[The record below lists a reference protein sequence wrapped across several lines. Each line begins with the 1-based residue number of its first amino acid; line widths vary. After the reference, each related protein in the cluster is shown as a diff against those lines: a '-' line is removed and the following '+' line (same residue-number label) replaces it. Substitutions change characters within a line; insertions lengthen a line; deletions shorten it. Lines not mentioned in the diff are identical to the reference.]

1 MNNLFPQFL
10 VLVQIHFYAAV
21 DRKSIKAIALFLRY
35 PTQKEWERKEQ
46 LYLNVIDLLERGK
59 HWEHAIPLTKELADV
74 YERRVFNYRK
84 LVSFVQS
91 FHYITKLCTLRLP
104 LQIAILHSKFTI
116 QC

>member
-1 MNNLFPQFL
+1 MKDCPCH
-10 VLVQIHFYAAV
+10 VAAGLIW
-21 DRKSIKAIALFLRY
+21 RLPSYFRY

-84 LVSFVQS
+84 LVSF
-91 FHYITKLCTLRLP
+91 ITMLLIMKD
-104 LQIAILHSKFTI
+104 
-116 QC
+116 

>member
-1 MNNLFPQFL
+1 MQVVIWFIFAGPLRPFPPSF
-10 VLVQIHFYAAV
+10 
-21 DRKSIKAIALFLRY
+21 RY

-84 LVSFVQS
+84 LVSYQRHHWCVKS
-91 FHYITKLCTLRLP
+91 TSSGARGHAT
-104 LQIAILHSKFTI
+104 
-116 QC
+116 

>member
-1 MNNLFPQFL
+1 MLADTSQCVWYDKNESTILPF
-10 VLVQIHFYAAV
+10 
-21 DRKSIKAIALFLRY
+21 RY

>member
-1 MNNLFPQFL
+1 MGGGILHLLTLLTVCDDKNESTILPSSPF
-10 VLVQIHFYAAV
+10 
-21 DRKSIKAIALFLRY
+21 RY

-84 LVSFVQS
+84 LVSFE
-91 FHYITKLCTLRLP
+91 FI
-104 LQIAILHSKFTI
+104 
-116 QC
+116 

>member
-1 MNNLFPQFL
+1 MLTLP
-10 VLVQIHFYAAV
+10 IAV
-21 DRKSIKAIALFLRY
+21 CEDENESTILPFRY